1 MWQMCNGYLV
11 SARECPKRTLQAV
24 EMAVAFAR
32 KDWGVRMR
40 FSNSKDESLLF
51 LWESVRRQVLAG
63 RADGG
68 RCRFVGNNLRSY
80 AELLRSE
87 MERRELK
94 YTPINWSE

>member
-1 MWQMCNGYLV
+1 M
-11 SARECPKRTLQAV
+11 
-24 EMAVAFAR
+24 
-32 KDWGVRMR
+32 
-40 FSNSKDESLLF
+40 
-51 LWESVRRQVLAG
+51 LAG